1 MAHADGAQRV
11 WRSTALLQKDSVSK
25 TYQVSHVMKASDTTM
40 GTKMEET

>member
-1 MAHADGAQRV
+1 MARPHRCIDNLA
-11 WRSTALLQKDSVSK
+11 WYTLPHKDSVSK